1 LDQRICSNVGTEE
14 SADAGAGITGA
25 ITTIGCN
32 VRLRGISRY
41 SIQESLIS
49 TSGSAEGECDG
60 GGWVEETE
68 RDREEDDD
76 RDDERDTARSATVV
90 GSNVL

>member
-1 LDQRICSNVGTEE
+1 M
-14 SADAGAGITGA
+14 
-25 ITTIGCN
+25 
-32 VRLRGISRY
+32 
-41 SIQESLIS
+41 S

-68 RDREEDDD
+68 QDREEDDD
-76 RDDERDTARSATVV
+76 QDDECDTARSATVV

>member
-25 ITTIGCN
+25 ITTIRCN

-41 SIQESLIS
+41 SIQESLML
-49 TSGSAEGECDG
+49 TSGSTEGECDE

-68 RDREEDDD
+68 
-76 RDDERDTARSATVV
+76 
-90 GSNVL
+90 